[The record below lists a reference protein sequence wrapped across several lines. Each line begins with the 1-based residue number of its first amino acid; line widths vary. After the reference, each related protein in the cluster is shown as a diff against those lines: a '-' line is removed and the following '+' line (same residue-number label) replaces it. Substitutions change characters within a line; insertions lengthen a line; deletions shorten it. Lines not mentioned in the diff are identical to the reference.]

1 MMVSS
6 RIVILATLLATLLAP
21 GVGAQETDLAQRFET
36 ERALVEQLTESDVPQ
51 DQRHLAELYRDG
63 LIFSATNPIRKSER
77 DQAILAY
84 RRAIDLGDR
93 SASSIVP
100 LGRLLLRE
108 DAGVLFETVAPD
120 LQRLA
125 LEGNGDALYLLAIH
139 ALENQKQPVEAVT
152 PRLEAAA
159 LLGSL
164 AAITDL
170 AALGEEIGETLKA
183 TLLSRLTERAG
194 QGNAAAALSLF
205 RVYTDGILVPA
216 EPERAIAWLTQGA
229 DAGHLAALE
238 QLAAEYLSGQHVSA
252 DPARAAELYRMAADA
267 GSRVAAL
274 ALGSAAI
281 TGSRLPVT
289 DAQARTWLQ
298 RASEAGMRQA
308 AVPLSN
314 LDLKLALAFEGPQA
328 ERLRLIEAAL
338 SPIATDPEA
347 LADLA
352 GQHWRSAQSDQI
364 APVLLP
370 MLEAQA
376 LKGRS
381 VAALAMNAWLEANG
395 RPLPDHVARALI
407 ESLRKTPLVS
417 VGFSNFTVANL
428 ALNGRIPATILSSSQ
443 ALRLL
448 FKAADDDVGQAMLR
462 LGQLYRHGDQLA
474 RSESFARSWFVKAQ
488 ERFVERAFWELAEL
502 KAQSLDGKERL
513 EAQDFYREQIEAGDP
528 RAGLALVNLL
538 LRGGELDGVS
548 LERAMSVTQA
558 PADRIA
564 LASLLFSTGLPNLMQ
579 TADSLLSALN
589 IERLPPAD
597 LVALGRLRSTMAT
610 NIQESADAIALLKQ
624 AALSGM
630 PAAKTTLA
638 ATYLSSVAY
647 RDEATHA
654 IAMLQDV
661 LDDNPKDPEARLV
674 MARAYMIGLG
684 VSRDAAKAEALI
696 ADVRAENG
704 FKLPKASL
712 MEADWLAFSAAGRDP
727 AAAEAL
733 LVAQAARGSAAAN
746 RALGEYALNGF
757 GPSIRPDAAAG
768 LMHDAARAGDKEAM
782 AALGHMLLNGYGVS
796 QSREGG
802 VNWLSRAANAGNTA
816 AMYELS
822 RIMALKQGPGGDPQ
836 AAVAWLKKAAER
848 SHPNAAYQLGLAYL
862 SGEWVEKDLNQAAAW
877 FERSAQSGNL
887 LAARTLKAVRQG
899 AGAEAL
905 ATTSN
910 TSD

>member
-6 RIVILATLLATLLAP
+6 RIFILAWLLVTLVSP
-21 GVGAQETDLAQRFET
+21 GAKAQETDLAQRFET
-36 ERALVEQLTESDVPQ
+36 ERVLVEQLTKSDVPQ

-77 DQAILAY
+77 EAAILAY

-100 LGRLLLRE
+100 LGRLLLRQ
-108 DAGVLFETVAPD
+108 DGGISFQTVAPD

-125 LEGNGDALYLLAIH
+125 LEGNGDALYLLATD
-139 ALENQKQPVEAVT
+139 ALENQKRPLEDVV

-170 AALGEEIGETLKA
+170 AALGQEIGGTLTA
-183 TLLSRLTERAG
+183 TLISRLTERASE
-194 QGNAAAALSLF
+194 GNASAALSLF
-205 RVYTDGILVPA
+205 KIYTDGILIAA
-216 EPERAIAWLTQGA
+216 EPERAIEWLTQGA
-229 DAGHLAALE
+229 DAGHLPALE
-238 QLAAEYLSGQHVSA
+238 QLAEEYLSGQHVSA
-252 DPARAAELYRMAADA
+252 DPARAADLFQTAAEA

-281 TGSRLPVT
+281 TGSGLPVS
-289 DAQARTWLQ
+289 DAEARTWLE
-298 RASEAGMRQA
+298 RASEAGVRQA
-308 AVPLSN
+308 AVLLSN
-314 LDLKLALAFEGPQA
+314 LDLKFALAFQGEPA
-328 ERLRLIEAAL
+328 ERSRLIEAAL

-352 GQHWRSAQSDQI
+352 GQQWRSVQSDQI

-381 VAALAMNAWLEANG
+381 VAALALNAWLEANG
-395 RPLPDHVARALI
+395 RPLPDHVAQALI

-428 ALNGRIPATILSSSQ
+428 ALNGRIAPTVLSSGQ

-448 FKAADDDVGQAMLR
+448 FRAADDNVGQAMLR

-474 RSESFARSWFVKAQ
+474 RRESFARRWFLKAQ
-488 ERFVERAFWELAEL
+488 ERFVERAFWELADL
-502 KAQSLDGKERL
+502 QAHSLDGKERQA
-513 EAQDFYREQIEAGDP
+513 AQDFYQRQIDEGNP
-528 RAGLALVNLL
+528 RAGIALVDLL
-538 LRGGELDGVS
+538 LRAGELDGVS
-548 LERAMSVTQA
+548 LERALSVTEA

-564 LASLLFSTGLPNLMQ
+564 LASLLFSTGLTDHMD
-579 TADSLLSALN
+579 TAKSLLTPLD

-597 LVALGRLRSTMAT
+597 LIALGRLRSTMAT
-610 NIQESADAIALLKQ
+610 NVQEAAAAVAILKQ
-624 AALSGM
+624 AAATGA
-630 PAAKTTLA
+630 PIAKTTLA

-647 RDEATHA
+647 RDEAKHA
-654 IAMLQDV
+654 IAMLQEV
-661 LDDNPKDPEARLV
+661 LNDNPRDPEARLL
-674 MARAYMIGLG
+674 MARAHMIGLG
-684 VSRDAAKAEALI
+684 VDRDAAKAEALI

-704 FKLPKASL
+704 FRLPKASL
-712 MEADWLAFSAAGRDP
+712 LEADWLAFSAAGRDP
-727 AAAEAL
+727 VAAEAL
-733 LVAQAARGSAAAN
+733 LAAQAARGSAAA
-746 RALGEYALNGF
+746 RRSLGEYALNGF

-768 LMHDAARAGDKEAM
+768 LIHDAARAGDREAM
-782 AALGHMLLNGYGVS
+782 AALGHMLLTGHGVS
-796 QSREGG
+796 QSRERGIA
-802 VNWLSRAANAGNTA
+802 WLSRAANAGNTA

-822 RIMALKQGPGGDPQ
+822 RIIALKHGPTDDHQ
-836 AAVAWLKKAAER
+836 AAVAWLTKAAER

-862 SGEWVEKDLNQAAAW
+862 TGEWVEKDVDQAAAW

-887 LAARTLKAVRQG
+887 LAARTLKAVRSG
-899 AGAEAL
+899 DGTL
-905 ATTSN
+905 ATISN

>member
-1 MMVSS
+1 MMVLS

-21 GVGAQETDLAQRFET
+21 GVRAQETDLAQRFET
-36 ERALVEQLTESDVPQ
+36 ERALVEQLTESDVPE

-63 LIFSATNPIRKSER
+63 LIFSASNPVRKADREAAIR
-77 DQAILAY
+77 AY
-84 RRAIDLGDR
+84 RRAIDFGDR
-93 SASSIVP
+93 SASSLVP

-108 DAGVLFETVAPD
+108 DGGIAFKTVAPD

-125 LEGNGDALYLLAIH
+125 LEGNGDALYLLATD
-139 ALENQKQPVEAVT
+139 ALENQKRPLDDVV

-170 AALGEEIGETLKA
+170 AALGQDIGETLTT
-183 TLLSRLTERAG
+183 TLISRLTERAS

-205 RVYTDGILVPA
+205 KVYGDGILVPA
-216 EPERAIAWLTQGA
+216 EPERAIGWLTQGA
-229 DAGHLAALE
+229 DAGHLAAIE
-238 QLAAEYLSGQHVSA
+238 QLAAQYLSGQHVTA
-252 DPARAAELYRMAADA
+252 DPVRAADLYQTAANA

-274 ALGSAAI
+274 ALGSSAI
-281 TGSRLPVT
+281 TGAGLPVS
-289 DAQARTWLQ
+289 DAKARTWLQ
-298 RASEAGMRQA
+298 RASEAGVRQA
-308 AVPLSN
+308 AVLLSN
-314 LDLKLALAFEGPQA
+314 LDLKLALAFQGEPA
-328 ERLRLIEAAL
+328 ERSRLIEAAL

-352 GQHWRSAQSDQI
+352 SQHWRSVQSDQV

-376 LKGRS
+376 LRGKS
-381 VAALAMNAWLEANG
+381 VAALALNAWLEANG
-395 RPLPDHVARALI
+395 RPLPDHVARALM

-428 ALNGRIPATILSSSQ
+428 ALNGRIAPTVLTTEQ

-448 FKAADDDVGQAMLR
+448 FRAADDDVGQAMLR

-474 RSESFARSWFVKAQ
+474 RSESFARRWFVKAQ
-488 ERFVERAFWELAEL
+488 ERFVERAFWELADL
-502 KAQSLDGKERL
+502 NARSADNKERQ
-513 EAQDFYREQIEAGDP
+513 AAKDFYNRQIDEGDP
-528 RAGLALVNLL
+528 RAGIALVDLL
-538 LRGGELDGVS
+538 LRDSELDGVS
-548 LERAMSVTQA
+548 LERALSATQA
-558 PADRIA
+558 TADRIA
-564 LASLLFSTGLPNLMQ
+564 LASVLFSTGLEGHMA
-579 TADSLLSALN
+579 TAETLLKSLDL
-589 IERLPPAD
+589 ERLPPAD
-597 LVALGRLRSTMAT
+597 LVSLGRLRSTMAT
-610 NIQESADAIALLKQ
+610 NIKEATDAVAILKR
-624 AALSGM
+624 AASSGA
-630 PAAKTTLA
+630 PVAKTTLA

-647 RDEATHA
+647 REEAKHA
-654 IAMLQDV
+654 IAMLQEV
-661 LDDNPKDPEARLV
+661 LSDNPRDPEARLV

-684 VSRDAAKAEALI
+684 VERDAAKAEALI
-696 ADVRAENG
+696 ADVRTENG

-712 MEADWLAFSAAGRDP
+712 LEADWLAFSAAGRDP
-727 AAAEAL
+727 VAAEAL
-733 LVAQAARGSAAAN
+733 LVGQAARGSAAA
-746 RALGEYALNGF
+746 RRSLGEYALNGF

-768 LMHDAARAGDKEAM
+768 LMHDAAEAGDKEAM

-796 QSREGG
+796 QSREKGID
-802 VNWLSRAANAGNTA
+802 WLSRAANAGNTN

-822 RIMALKQGPGGDPQ
+822 RIMALKQGPTGDPR

-862 SGEWVEKDLNQAAAW
+862 AGDWVEQDVDQAAAW

-887 LAARTLKAVRQG
+887 LAARTLQAVRSG
-899 AGAEAL
+899 AGAETL
-905 ATTSN
+905 ATISN